1 MDIVIVDDSVLV
13 RVRLERLFAE
23 NPKLKIIGHAGN
35 SVEALRIVQERK
47 PDAVILDISMPGENG
62 IEAMKKIK
70 NINKNIVVIIL
81 TNYTGKQFKTLCY
94 KAGADYFF
102 DKSLE
107 FQLVPDVLGELQ
119 RGHLYYVVK

>member
-1 MDIVIVDDSVLV
+1 MNIIIVDDSVLV
-13 RVRLERLFAE
+13 RARLERLLAE
-23 NPKLKIIGHAGN
+23 NPKLKIIGHAEN
-35 SVEALRIVQERK
+35 SDEALRVVQERK
-47 PDAVILDISMPGENG
+47 PEAVILDISMPGENG
-62 IEAMKKIK
+62 IEVLKKIK
-70 NINKNIVVIIL
+70 NINKKIVVIIL
-81 TNYTGKQFKTLCY
+81 TNYTGKQFKALCY

>member
-1 MDIVIVDDSVLV
+1 MNIVIVDDSVLV
-13 RVRLERLFAE
+13 RARLERLLAE
-23 NPKLKIIGHAGN
+23 NPRLKIVGHAGN
-35 SVEALRIVQERK
+35 SGEALQVITERK
-47 PDAVILDISMPGENG
+47 PEAVILDISMPGENG
-62 IEAMKKIK
+62 IEALKKIK

-81 TNYTGKQFKTLCY
+81 TNYTGKQFKASCY